1 MRGFAEA
8 AMRLERAWME
18 RNQDETVHA
27 ILNKDYP
34 FTESF
39 DEMVARIVGWLAIPI
54 CDEMAQ
60 SA

>member
-1 MRGFAEA
+1 
-8 AMRLERAWME
+8 ME